1 MVKDIELNYY
11 GFGDFG
17 LWVISMVLKGC
28 LNVIIL
34 NFYDNGIG
42 DKGMIYIVRMLKR
55 NFFISKV
62 DLLGNYIGL

>member
-1 MVKDIELNYY
+1 
-11 GFGDFG
+11 
-17 LWVISMVLKGC
+17 MVLKGC

-42 DKGMIYIVRMLKR
+42 DKGMIYIVKMLKR